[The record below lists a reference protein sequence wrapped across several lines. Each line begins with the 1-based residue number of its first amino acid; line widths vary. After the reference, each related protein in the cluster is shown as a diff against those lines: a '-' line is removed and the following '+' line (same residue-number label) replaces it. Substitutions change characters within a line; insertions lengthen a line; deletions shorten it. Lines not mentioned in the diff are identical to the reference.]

1 MNRTTLINSL
11 KRAFIFLF
19 MLAPLLSG
27 CTLSEEP
34 KAQATEEIPK
44 IAKVGFTAPDFE
56 LKSLKGEVVSLRS
69 VRGKITLINFWATW
83 CEPCRAEMPSM
94 EALYKS
100 FSRSDFEILA
110 VSSDEDGI
118 QSVQPFQ
125 EAFHLS
131 FPLLLDETLHVSDLY
146 LVRSIPTSILI
157 DRKGVITNRFFGAV
171 DWEDP
176 KQKNLVGQLIRFQS

>member
-1 MNRTTLINSL
+1 
-11 KRAFIFLF
+11 

-34 KAQATEEIPK
+34 KAQPAEEIQK
-44 IAKVGFTAPDFE
+44 IAKVGFAAPDFE
-56 LKSLKGEVVSLRS
+56 LKNLKGEAVSLRS

-83 CEPCRAEMPSM
+83 CEPCRAEIPSM
-94 EALYKS
+94 ETLYKN
-100 FSRSDFEILA
+100 FSRNDFEILA
-110 VSSDEDGI
+110 VSADEDGLR
-118 QSVQPFQ
+118 SVNPFQ
-125 EAFHLS
+125 EAFHVS
-131 FPLLLDETLHVSDLY
+131 FPILLDETLRVNDLY

-176 KQKNLVGQLIRFQS
+176 KQHNLVSQLIRFQS

>member
-44 IAKVGFTAPDFE
+44 IAKVGFTAPDF
-56 LKSLKGEVVSLRS
+56 
-69 VRGKITLINFWATW
+69 